1 MKAHLIFIVVE
12 GRSEC
17 HLTETT
23 TLTLQGDGCTIVHM
37 VGFGLFFLS
46 ALWASKCER
55 GSLLLHVYVCIGVPM
70 QAVTAES

>member
-1 MKAHLIFIVVE
+1 MQAHLIFIVVE

-37 VGFGLFFLS
+37 VGYGHCVS

-70 QAVTAES
+70 QAGTAES